1 MNNKRRVRRPE
12 RQLTQHRILRL
23 LLLALASL
31 LFVVGA
37 YGFRMYADAQTT
49 VKDSFLQIN
58 GRNQAKQSK
67 KIKATKPLSF
77 LLIGTDTGAL
87 GRKNKLANSDT
98 LMVVT
103 INPKTNKTT
112 IVSVPRDT
120 MAAIQDGTSS
130 NIQKINASFMAG
142 GSTCAVK
149 TVEKLLNLKI
159 DYYVTVNMGGLSKI
173 VDAVGGVDVKVP
185 FSWSDPTH
193 DGGTFTKGKAHL
205 NGSQALQ
212 FARMRYKDPDGD
224 NGRQRRQQQVIM
236 AIVKSILSTKSLM
249 NYRSVLKSLKGNL
262 QMNLTFDDLVA
273 IANGYRG
280 AAKNVKKTQIKEN
293 GAWIGDASY
302 QIASTKELQ
311 RISDLLRSE
320 MGLSK
325 ETLDN
330 ENVRQNQLNSS
341 FDFDSGANPR
351 YNIYD
356 SYGNVLK

>member
-1 MNNKRRVRRPE
+1 MENKRRPRKPE
-12 RQLTQHRILRL
+12 RQLTQHRLLRL
-23 LLLALASL
+23 VLLALAGL

-37 YGFRMYADAQTT
+37 YGFRMYNDARNTVNNSFVQIAGRKQT
-49 VKDSFLQIN
+49 
-58 GRNQAKQSK
+58 K

-87 GRKNKLANSDT
+87 GRKEKLANSDT

-120 MAAIQDGTSS
+120 MAQIQDGTTN

-173 VDAVGGVDVKVP
+173 VDAVGGVDVDVP
-185 FSWSDPTH
+185 FSWSDPSH
-193 DGGTFTKGKAHL
+193 DGGTFKKGKAHL
-205 NGSQALQ
+205 NGARALQ

-236 AIVKSILSTKSLM
+236 AIVKAILSANSLT
-249 NYRSVLKSLKGNL
+249 NYKSVLSSLKGNL
-262 QMNLTFDDLVA
+262 QMNLTFDNLVS
-273 IANGYRG
+273 IANGYRN
-280 AAKNVKKTQIKEN
+280 AAKHVTKTQIKEN

-311 RISDLLRSE
+311 RVSDMLRTQ
-320 MGLSK
+320 MGESK

-330 ENVRQNQLNSS
+330 ENVRQNKLNSS
-341 FDFDSGANPR
+341 FDFSSGNNPR
-351 YNIYD
+351 YYIFD
-356 SYGNVLK
+356 QYGNILK